1 MSDEKEKNISNSNN
15 FVETNIK
22 VIGDKTT
29 VCQVVQLL
37 AYIRHAIK
45 NSERADITVKV
56 GRNIADGHFL
66 FDVNGL
72 EIPDLITQKFVDIN

>member
-1 MSDEKEKNISNSNN
+1 MEKNVDETNKN

-29 VCQVVQLL
+29 VCQIVQLL
-37 AYIRHAIK
+37 AYIRHTIK
-45 NSERADITVKV
+45 NGEKTDITVKI
-56 GRNIADGHFL
+56 GRNVADGHFL

-72 EIPDLITQKFVDIN
+72 EIPDLITQKFVEIN